1 MVCPRAALRL
11 SRIRTL
17 STRAPWAH
25 QPASTTRT
33 DAARPSWARQP
44 APQTIVPVEETDA
57 TTLQLEAV
65 DTPEG
70 ARTLSCCLIGPTNA
84 GKSTMLNALVN
95 SSVSIVSSRI
105 HTTRENTLGFLTDTS
120 LPHRPTQVEFIDAPG
135 ALGPHV
141 PSLHRAMWDAVRSSD
156 LALVVVDASDRRP
169 LGAVGQFLEQL
180 RTVLDEQARSGGG
193 GGGGSSSGGGGDAV
207 VRPPTQTVLVLNK
220 VDKVRPKA
228 RLLELSAEL
237 HARHDFD
244 WPCFMVSA
252 SKRHG
257 LDELRGWLLLQSA
270 PCSAA
275 REWAVPARVT
285 HMQTPLQLATEI
297 IRAQLFAFF
306 KEELPYTLHQRN
318 LGWTELPN
326 GDLRIDQELV
336 APPKRSARA
345 IVRRRLP
352 GVGKAARPYLSRAL
366 GRNVHL
372 FLSVGSER
380 EGG

>member
-1 MVCPRAALRL
+1 MRRL
-11 SRIRTL
+11 SHIRTL
-17 STRAPWAH
+17 STRAPWA
-25 QPASTTRT
+25 QTGSPTRT
-33 DAARPSWARQP
+33 AARPPWARQP
-44 APQTIVPVEETDA
+44 APQTIVPVEATDA

-70 ARTLSCCLIGPTNA
+70 ARTLSCCLVGPTNA

-156 LALVVVDASDRRP
+156 LALVVVDASDQRP

-193 GGGGSSSGGGGDAV
+193 G
-207 VRPPTQTVLVLNK
+207 RRPTQTVLVLNK
-220 VDKVRPKA
+220 VDKVRPKE
-228 RLLELSAEL
+228 RLLELSATL
-237 HARHDFD
+237 HERHRFD

-252 SKRHG
+252 LKRHG
-257 LDELRGWLLLQSA
+257 VEELRGWLLLQA
-270 PCSAA
+270 RPT
-275 REWAVPARVT
+275 REWAVPARVA
-285 HMQTPLQLATEI
+285 HLQTPLQLATEI

-306 KEELPYTLHQRN
+306 KDELPYTLTQRN

-336 APPKRSARA
+336 APPKRSTRA
-345 IVRRRLP
+345 IVRRRLS
-352 GVGKAARPYLSRAL
+352 GVGKAARPYLSKAL

-372 FLSVGSER
+372 FLSVGTER
-380 EGG
+380 TQS